1 MNDVPPP
8 AAFRQRAT
16 IVTLSRLAGVAPS
29 TISRALKGDTRISA
43 ETRARIATL
52 AQELG
57 YTPNALA
64 RTLSSGRSG
73 LIGLV
78 LGPSTHPIYT
88 EILHETVAQAG
99 ERGMRMLMI
108 HAGAG
113 PIEDK
118 TAEALLQYKVDGCLI
133 TSAELSSRA
142 AHICSANGVPVVMV
156 NRVAREHSSAVA
168 CDNRAGGG
176 ELAALLIA
184 HGHRRFGLVNT
195 SNRTSTA
202 LEREQGFVEHLEK
215 AGQKLMLRLDGQST
229 YDGGFE
235 AGRQIV
241 ALPARRRPDA
251 IFAVSDIIGMGVL
264 DALRLGGVRVPQD
277 ISVVAFDDIPQ
288 AAWPIYDLTTV
299 AQPLGAMVRRGLDLL
314 AARMT
319 DPGLPDETVTL
330 RGKLIV
336 RGSVRVI
343 DRNSVPIA

>member
-8 AAFRQRAT
+8 AALRQRTT
-16 IVTLSRLAGVAPS
+16 IITLSRMAGVAPS

-43 ETRARIATL
+43 ETRARIAAL

-73 LIGLV
+73 LVGLV

-88 EILHETVAQAG
+88 EILHEAVAQAG

-142 AHICSANGVPVVMV
+142 AAVCAANGVPVVMV
-156 NRVAREHSSAVA
+156 NRVAREHACAVA
-168 CDNRAGGG
+168 CDNLAGGA

-184 HGHRRFGLVNT
+184 RGHRRFGIVNT
-195 SNRTSTA
+195 SSRTSTA
-202 LEREQGFVEHLEK
+202 VEREQGFVRHLEE
-215 AGQKLMLRLDGQST
+215 AGHALMLRLDGQST

-235 AGRQIV
+235 AGSRV
-241 ALPARRRPDA
+241 AAMPADRRPDA
-251 IFAVSDIIGMGVL
+251 LFAVSDIIALGVL
-264 DALRLGGVRVPQD
+264 DALRLGGVQVPQD
-277 ISVVAFDDIPQ
+277 MSVVGFDDIP
-288 AAWPIYDLTTV
+288 AAARPIYQLTTV
-299 AQPLGAMVRRGLDLL
+299 AQPLPAMIRRGLDLL
-314 AARMT
+314 AARMD
-319 DPGLPDETVTL
+319 DPGLPDESITL

-336 RGSVRVI
+336 RNSVRQW
-343 DRNSVPIA
+343 